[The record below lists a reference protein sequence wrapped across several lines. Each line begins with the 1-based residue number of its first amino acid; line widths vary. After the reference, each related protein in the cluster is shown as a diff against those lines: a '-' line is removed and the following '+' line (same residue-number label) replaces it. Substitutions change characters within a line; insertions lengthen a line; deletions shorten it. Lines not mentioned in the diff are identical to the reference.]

1 MYKLLQITGRG
12 SSRGHKGYGIKAT
25 HKSPIRW
32 ASQLSTA
39 YKPTE
44 VEQGKLE
51 RKYVSPNMK
60 GKCKPATYRMLLPP
74 PNVTGSLHLGH
85 TLMATIQDVIS
96 RQKRQMGYDVLWI
109 PGTDH
114 AGIATQVV
122 VEKKLLKE
130 RGVSRHQIGREE
142 FLKEVWKW
150 KQEKG
155 AGIVDDLMKLGC
167 TLSWDREYF
176 TMDERQAY
184 AVNEAFIRLFDEGL
198 IQRKESLVN
207 WSCALQSAISDIE
220 VETIDLKGPTELPV
234 PGYDKNITFG
244 RIYDINYKVMN
255 AGNHEYIKVST
266 TRPETLLGDVAV
278 AVNPTDERY
287 QKYRNMPEVLLWHPF
302 REEPIPLVFDVTVEP
317 EFGTGA
323 VKITPAHDRND
334 FDIARR
340 HLLKPLQVFSEKGL
354 IKDEFNVFANS
365 PRFEAREQILQKLA
379 EMQLLQGV
387 HDHAMQLPICSRS
400 KDVIEYMLRE
410 QWFLHCQ
417 SMADEAL
424 AEVLSGRLQIVPP
437 NFEIEWQRWLEN
449 CHDWCISRQLWWG
462 HQIPAYKATN
472 SNNGETIWVAAHTEQ
487 EALLK
492 SEEQLQTSNIKLTR
506 DSDVLDTWFSSALL
520 PFSASNWPSENY
532 KQHYPLDLME
542 TGHDILFFW
551 VARMVMLGLKLTGSA
566 PFKKILLNGIV
577 CDAHGRKMSK
587 SLGNVVTPQ
596 QVVKGA
602 SLESLQQDLHSAHK
616 AGVLSE
622 EEVKKSLKGL
632 QRMFPQGIQECG
644 TDSLRFTLCSHNIK
658 NHFINFDVNECY
670 TNKLFLNKIWQATRF
685 TLGSAER
692 LNMPLHE
699 IETMNQVPLTK
710 WDLWILSRMAD
721 TLRICNENFENY
733 NFHVATGALKN
744 FLYNNLCDVYVETCK
759 RNINLQKP
767 EGYIHCATLATVL
780 SWCLQAM
787 WPFTPFVT
795 EELLKHLPCNIDIDL
810 NKYHNVELEKEISQ
824 ILDICQ
830 QIRQLK
836 SRNTISKKH
845 DPHLYLYGHSNNACE
860 VLRPYLNEIQAL
872 TLTTDIHLHTIEEKT
887 KQQDQLKVFST
898 AGHLCSFGISTND
911 SYKIQKDT
919 SASVQNLNE
928 QKLQKLQTDLQR
940 YRMRMENEGFRRSA
954 SQDVQQKHAEKI
966 QQLEVEIEKI
976 KSLRS

>member
-1 MYKLLQITGRG
+1 
-12 SSRGHKGYGIKAT
+12 
-25 HKSPIRW
+25 
-32 ASQLSTA
+32 
-39 YKPTE
+39 
-44 VEQGKLE
+44 
-51 RKYVSPNMK
+51 MK
-60 GKCKPATYRMLLPP
+60 GKCKPGTFRMLLPP

-85 TLMATIQDVIS
+85 ALMATIQDVIA

-130 RGVSRHQIGREE
+130 RGISRHQMGREE
-142 FLKEVWKW
+142 FLQEVWKW

-155 AGIVDDLMKLGC
+155 GGIVDDLRKLGC
-167 TLSWDREYF
+167 TLTWDKEYF

-184 AVNEAFIRLFDEGL
+184 AVNEAFIRLFEEGL

-207 WSCALQSAISDIE
+207 WSCALESAISDIE
-220 VETIDLKGPTELPV
+220 VETLDLKGPTELAV

-244 RIYDINYKVMN
+244 RIYDINYKIMN
-255 AGNHEYIKVST
+255 GSSDDYIKVST

-278 AVNPTDERY
+278 AVNPLDERY
-287 QKYRNMPEVLLWHPF
+287 AKYRDQPEVLLWHPF
-302 REEPIPLVFDVTVEP
+302 REEPIPLIFDVTVEP

-323 VKITPAHDRND
+323 VKITPAHDRAD
-334 FDIARR
+334 FDVAQR
-340 HLLKPLQVFSEKGL
+340 HLLRPIQVFSEKGL
-354 IKDEFNVFANS
+354 IREQFAAFSNQ
-365 PRFEAREQILQKLA
+365 PRFEARETILQKLA
-379 EMQLLQGV
+379 EMQLLQETR
-387 HDHAMQLPICSRS
+387 DHAMQLPICSRS

-462 HQIPAYKATN
+462 HQIPAYKATDEN
-472 SNNGETIWVAAHTEQ
+472 SGKTIWVAAH
-487 EALLK
+487 
-492 SEEQLQTSNIKLTR
+492 SEEEAQQKAQDELGSYDIELRR
-506 DSDVLDTWFSSALL
+506 DTDVLDTWFSSGLL
-520 PFSASNWPSENY
+520 PFSASNWPSEEY

-551 VARMVMLGLKLTGSA
+551 VARMVMLGLKLTGQS

-596 QVVKGA
+596 QVVQGA
-602 SLESLQQDLHSAHK
+602 SLDSLKEDLKSAHK
-616 AGVLSE
+616 SGILSNA
-622 EEVKKSLKGL
+622 EVEKSLKGL

-644 TDSLRFTLCSHNIK
+644 TDALRFTLCSHNIK
-658 NHFINFDVNECY
+658 SHFINFDVNECY

-699 IETMNQVPLTK
+699 IETMNQVPLGK
-710 WDLWILSRMAD
+710 WDLWILSRLAE
-721 TLRICNENFENY
+721 TLKMCNESFENY
-733 NFHVATGALKN
+733 NLHTATGALKT
-744 FLYNNLCDVYVETCK
+744 FLYNNLCDIYVETCK
-759 RNINLQKP
+759 KNINQQKP

-780 SWCLQAM
+780 SWSLQAM
-787 WPFTPFVT
+787 SPFTPFLS
-795 EELLKHLPCNIDIDL
+795 EELLKHLPQNIEIDL
-810 NKYHNVELEKEISQ
+810 NKFHNAELEKEIAD

-836 SRNTISKKH
+836 SRNTISKKY
-845 DPHLYLYGHSNNACE
+845 DPQLYLYGHSEGALE
-860 VLRPYLNEIQAL
+860 TLKPHLYEMQAL
-872 TLTTDIHLHTIEEKT
+872 TLTTGIHLHRLEGNVKER
-887 KQQDQLKVFST
+887 DNLRVFST

-911 SYKIQKDT
+911 LYKPPKGADK
-919 SASVQNLNE
+919 SASSQNLNE
-928 QKLQKLQTDLQR
+928 QKLQKLQADLKR
-940 YRMRMENEGFRRSA
+940 YQMRMENEGFRKSA
-954 SQDVQQKHAEKI
+954 SQEVQQKHAEKI
-966 QQLEVEIEKI
+966 QQLEIEIEKI
-976 KSLRS
+976 KAMGS